1 MCFARIHQPTIG
13 RARQASAHATRACR
27 YGVGQVIPG
36 LDVGLKTMRSGGVRR
51 MYIPGEQAFPK
62 GVAAAAGRPKVP
74 PSTPVIF
81 DVALLYI
88 PGFDDPDAE

>member
-1 MCFARIHQPTIG
+1 M
-13 RARQASAHATRACR
+13 
-27 YGVGQVIPG
+27 GQVIPG